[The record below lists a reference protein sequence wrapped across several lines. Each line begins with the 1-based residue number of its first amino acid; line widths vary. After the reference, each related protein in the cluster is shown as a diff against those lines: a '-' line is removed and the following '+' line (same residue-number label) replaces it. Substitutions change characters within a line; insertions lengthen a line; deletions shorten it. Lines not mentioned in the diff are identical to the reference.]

1 MSTTNHSFSK
11 WSCVLW
17 LVTHLRK
24 TSGNS
29 NICLIIA
36 TRPKEPGWLKICC
49 QNFRVEQYVSII
61 MFIWQFIGFFSI
73 FFLEMAL
80 KTQIP
85 DHHCHQQIGRLYQMM
100 ASFCHVGP
108 LRLFE
113 AVCYVFPF
121 GPHTGLKLNVFSM
134 DWAFPWCY

>member
-1 MSTTNHSFSK
+1 MIGHRFEKNVWK
-11 WSCVLW
+11 LQ
-17 LVTHLRK
+17 HLPH
-24 TSGNS
+24 NS
-29 NICLIIA
+29 NKTERA
-36 TRPKEPGWLKICC
+36 WLAENLLSKFQSRTVCKHNNVHMTIY
-49 QNFRVEQYVSII
+49 RV
-61 MFIWQFIGFFSI
+61 FSI

-134 DWAFPWCY
+134 DWAFP